1 MNGEQVKAHFEKR
14 VNETVTQ
21 YNINPGIKGAING
34 ILTSACGG
42 DENRKLVLKYLCGVT
57 SSKMLNAA
65 QWMVLSD
72 MVKPDKPP
80 FGGWQAGNEK
90 FQSAIN
96 AVLAALP
103 KQEGQTEMFE
113 TSFTDPTPA
122 TERDTTAAYHGQER
136 AV

>member
-14 VNETVTQ
+14 VAETVTQ
-21 YNINPGIKGAING
+21 YNINPSIKGAING
-34 ILTSACGG
+34 ILTRACGG

-90 FQSAIN
+90 FQSVIN

-113 TSFTDPTPA
+113 LPFTDTSPVTPA
-122 TERDTTAAYHGQER
+122 EEADRREAGGL
-136 AV
+136 

>member
-34 ILTSACGG
+34 ILTRACGG

-90 FQSAIN
+90 FQSVIN

-113 TSFTDPTPA
+113 LPFTDPSTVTPA
-122 TERDTTAAYHGQER
+122 EEADRREAGGL
-136 AV
+136 

>member
-14 VNETVTQ
+14 VTETVTQ

-34 ILTSACGG
+34 ILTRACGG

-65 QWMVLSD
+65 QWIVMSD
-72 MVKPDKPP
+72 MVKPDKLP
-80 FGGWQAGNEK
+80 FGGWVSRNDK
-90 FQSAIN
+90 FQSVIN

-113 TSFTDPTPA
+113 LPFTDTSPVTI
-122 TERDTTAAYHGQER
+122 EDTTAAYHGQER

>member
-14 VNETVTQ
+14 VAETVTQ

-34 ILTSACGG
+34 ILTRACGG

-113 TSFTDPTPA
+113 LPFNDMTATDD
-122 TERDTTAAYHGQER
+122 DTTAAYHGQAG

>member
-34 ILTSACGG
+34 ILTRACGG

-72 MVKPDKPP
+72 MVKPDKPS

-90 FQSAIN
+90 FQSVIN

-113 TSFTDPTPA
+113 LPFTDMIT
-122 TERDTTAAYHGQER
+122 TDDDTTAAYHGQER

>member
-34 ILTSACGG
+34 ILTRACGG

-90 FQSAIN
+90 FQGVIN

-113 TSFTDPTPA
+113 LPFTDQAPVTPA
-122 TERDTTAAYHGQER
+122 EEADRREAGGL
-136 AV
+136 

>member
-34 ILTSACGG
+34 ILTRACGG

-103 KQEGQTEMFE
+103 KQEGQTEMFDLP
-113 TSFTDPTPA
+113 FTDMIA
-122 TERDTTAAYHGQER
+122 TSEDNTAAYHGQER